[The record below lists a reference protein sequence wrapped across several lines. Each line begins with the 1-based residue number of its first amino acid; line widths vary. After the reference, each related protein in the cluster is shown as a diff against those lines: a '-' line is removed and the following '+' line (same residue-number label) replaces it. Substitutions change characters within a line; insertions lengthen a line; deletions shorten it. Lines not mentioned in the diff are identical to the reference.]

1 MATFITIIDAR
12 TGEFLAEVD
21 LDKVEAWLASRGL
34 QVRAAHSDLLEVHE
48 ALISKTTEFEHWVHS
63 GWM

>member
-34 QVRAAHSDLLEVHE
+34 QVRAAHSDLLEVE
-48 ALISKTTEFEHWVHS
+48 LISKTTEFEHWVHS

>member
-21 LDKVEAWLASRGL
+21 LDKVEAWLTSRGL
-34 QVRAAHSDLLEVHE
+34 QVRAAHSDLLEVE
-48 ALISKTTEFEHWVHS
+48 TINRTTEFEHWVHS

>member
-34 QVRAAHSDLLEVHE
+34 QVRAAHSDLLEVE
-48 ALISKTTEFEHWVHS
+48 LIPRTTEFEHWVHS

>member
-21 LDKVEAWLASRGL
+21 LDKVEPWLTSRGL
-34 QVRAAHSDLLEVHE
+34 QVHAAHSDLLEVE
-48 ALISKTTEFEHWVHS
+48 TINRTTEFEHWVHS

>member
-21 LDKVEAWLASRGL
+21 LDKVEPWLTSRGL
-34 QVRAAHSDLLEVHE
+34 QVRAAHSDLLEVE
-48 ALISKTTEFEHWVHS
+48 SINRTTEFEHWVHS

>member
-34 QVRAAHSDLLEVHE
+34 QVRAAHSDLLVVE
-48 ALISKTTEFEHWVHS
+48 LISKTTEFEHWVHS

>member
-21 LDKVEAWLASRGL
+21 LDKVEAWLTSRGL
-34 QVRAAHSDLLEVHE
+34 QVRASHSDLLEVE
-48 ALISKTTEFEHWVHS
+48 LISKTTEFEHWVHS